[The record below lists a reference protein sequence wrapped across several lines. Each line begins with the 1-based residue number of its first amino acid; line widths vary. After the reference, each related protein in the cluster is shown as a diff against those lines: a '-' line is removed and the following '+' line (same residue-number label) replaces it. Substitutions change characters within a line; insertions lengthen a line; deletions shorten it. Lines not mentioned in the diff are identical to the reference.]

1 MRKFFA
7 KFFGQSAKSLE
18 KEKQEFVSQSET
30 EKVPNVIPENEVTF
44 LTPSEEIK
52 PEQKPNNKIIE
63 QRRKKLQKKT
73 STDIIELNPR
83 DVMEIMEVPFLALS
97 KKRKK
102 PIIYESKD
110 GKTRIKISAHSEHYV
125 ASIYDWDIILFVSA
139 KMQEVI
145 NSGSDIPP
153 KTLIIPRHELLKS
166 IHRHSVTKQKEDL
179 ELSLNRLQ
187 LTLIETTIRNEDYRY
202 RGGFS
207 FLDSWRYTERKD
219 IKEFRITL
227 SDWLYEM
234 ACSKGSLLKVDPEYF
249 KITSGLKRFLYRT
262 ARKHV
267 GSKNSRW
274 EFSAKTLYNRSGS
287 EREFKK
293 FKHDLKKAVV
303 DNDLPRYSMEWI
315 GEDEREK
322 VGFINKEMI
331 EKLCSITHEPN
342 ENQESPTLFQ
352 HDP

>member
-1 MRKFFA
+1 MRQFFA
-7 KFFGQSAKSLE
+7 KFLSRLAKKLE
-18 KEKQEFVSQSET
+18 KEKQELVNQSGNT
-30 EKVPNVIPENEVTF
+30 PEED
-44 LTPSEEIK
+44 IK
-52 PEQKPNNKIIE
+52 IIPEQKSDNRAIRQKE
-63 QRRKKLQKKT
+63 RKQQKKT
-73 STDIIELNPR
+73 STDVTVLDPR
-83 DVMEIMEVPFLALS
+83 DLMEIMEVPFLALS
-97 KKRKK
+97 KKRTK

-110 GKTRIKISAHSEHYV
+110 GKTKIKISAHREHYV

-145 NSGSDIPP
+145 NSSSDIPP

-187 LTLIETTIRNEDYRY
+187 STLIETTIRNEDYRY

-207 FLDSWRYTERKD
+207 FLDSWGYTERKD

-234 ACSKGSLLKVDPEYF
+234 TCSKGSLLKVNPEYF

-267 GSKNSRW
+267 GSKNNSW
-274 EFSAKTLYNRSGS
+274 TFSIRTLYERSGS
-287 EREFKK
+287 EQEFKK
-293 FKHDLKKAVV
+293 FRYDLKKAVA
-303 DNDLPRYSMEWI
+303 DNDLPVYAMEWT
-315 GEDEREK
+315 GKDEREK
-322 VGFINKEMI
+322 VCFINKEMI
-331 EKLCSITHEPN
+331 EKLCSITYEPN

-352 HDP
+352 HSP